1 MFFIMESSYNQATMQ
16 TTQTKLLQPF
26 SQDFS
31 FLKGILNHVQDPVLV
46 KDSEH
51 RFVFLNDAASTF
63 FRVSREDI
71 LNKTDYDFFPKEEAD
86 VFRLKDKEVFDTGNG
101 NVNEEDLTDAKGNKH
116 IVSTKKSLFINEKG
130 EKFLVL
136 VIRDITEAKNSEK
149 HLLRSID
156 QLAEFAYVASHDI
169 KSPLRTINSFAKLL
183 NKKFRSEIPEVAH
196 SYVDFI
202 VSASSRANNLV
213 DDILKY
219 SVSMNV
225 EMDLEPIDLESVVA
239 EVKENIKPSIIE
251 NNAVVQF
258 DDLPVVSGSKVRLYQ
273 LFQNLICN
281 AIKFRREGMNPVIK
295 IANKKLASGFEIS
308 VTDNGIGIEAEHLE
322 NVFGLFTK
330 LNSPKKYNG
339 SGIGLATCKKIV
351 KEMGGNIYIESVYGE
366 GTSVLVFLPQT
377 KHL

>member
-16 TTQTKLLQPF
+16 TTQTKLLQPL

-101 NVNEEDLTDAKGNKH
+101 NVNEEDLTDANGNKH

-183 NKKFRSEIPEVAH
+183 NKKFRSEIPETAH
-196 SYVDFI
+196 SYIDFI
-202 VSASSRANNLV
+202 ISASSRANNLV

>member
-16 TTQTKLLQPF
+16 TTQTKLLQPL

-183 NKKFRSEIPEVAH
+183 NKKFRSEIPETAH
-196 SYVDFI
+196 SYIDFI
-202 VSASSRANNLV
+202 ISASSRANNLV

-330 LNSPKKYNG
+330 LNSPNKYNG

>member
-1 MFFIMESSYNQATMQ
+1 MEGSYNQATMQ
-16 TTQTKLLQPF
+16 TTQTKLLQPL

-101 NVNEEDLTDAKGNKH
+101 NVNEEDLTDANGNKH

-183 NKKFRSEIPEVAH
+183 NKKFRSEIPETAH
-196 SYVDFI
+196 SYIDFI
-202 VSASSRANNLV
+202 ISASSRANNLV